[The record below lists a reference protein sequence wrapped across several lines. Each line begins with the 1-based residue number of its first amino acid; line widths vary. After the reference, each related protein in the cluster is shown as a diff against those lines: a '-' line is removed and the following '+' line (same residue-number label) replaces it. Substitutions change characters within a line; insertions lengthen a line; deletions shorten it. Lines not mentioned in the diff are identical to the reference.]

1 MFPAVLVKND
11 AFGAESVN
19 HNSAMHIAGWE
30 THADVHLHHQAA
42 QSQSLASENVASASP
57 GALSLCAHCRS
68 CNLDW
73 TGKGA
78 HCTALQFNA
87 VISALALILGKVR
100 LCIKVSGSQSNCW
113 KTKCTS
119 STQRHQLIHTTAS
132 SPCKHFR
139 KKASRTDFL
148 GTVVLN
154 VMARYSVKLL
164 TE

>member
-30 THADVHLHHQAA
+30 THADVHHHHQAA
-42 QSQSLASENVASASP
+42 QSQSLASENVPGASP

-113 KTKCTS
+113 KTKCTPHLSGTSS
-119 STQRHQLIHTTAS
+119 STPQPAHPVNTSGKKPQGLI
-132 SPCKHFR
+132 F
-139 KKASRTDFL
+139 
-148 GTVVLN
+148 
-154 VMARYSVKLL
+154 
-164 TE
+164 